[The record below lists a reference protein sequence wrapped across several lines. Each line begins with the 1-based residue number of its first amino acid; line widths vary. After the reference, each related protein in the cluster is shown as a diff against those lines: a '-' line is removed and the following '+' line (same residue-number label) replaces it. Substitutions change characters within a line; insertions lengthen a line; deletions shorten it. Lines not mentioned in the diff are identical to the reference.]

1 MKKLVLLVIV
11 LILGLGL
18 SGCDKKGVSVNGP
31 KDMESS
37 VNLQMPCAGG
47 GDSIPSE
54 DTISS
59 GNPTQTWFYT
69 VWYSQRYD
77 WVLGNNER
85 VNVST
90 SGNSITIVDDTVW
103 ASGFNDPIVRANV
116 TLEGNVFTI
125 TQTEQPQPGDSL
137 TSGCSLGRDW
147 RIGIHNVPAGKY
159 QIVLPRNWGD
169 LVFTVFVNFS
179 STDPLPLDQ

>member
-1 MKKLVLLVIV
+1 VKKLVLIAIV
-11 LILGLGL
+11 LMLGLG
-18 SGCDKKGVSVNGP
+18 SFMCDMKGNTVSGP
-31 KDMESS
+31 KDVESS
-37 VNLQMPCAGG
+37 ANLQMPCGGG

-77 WVLGNNER
+77 YDLGSNERANASVSGNN
-85 VNVST
+85 
-90 SGNSITIVDDTVW
+90 ITVVDDTAM
-103 ASGFNDPIVRANV
+103 ASGFNDPIVTATV

-137 TSGCSLGRDW
+137 ASGCAPVRDW
-147 RIGIHNVPAGKY
+147 RIGIHNVPAGIY
-159 QIVLPRNWGD
+159 HIVLPRPWGD
-169 LVFTVFVNFS
+169 LVFTVYVNYGN
-179 STDPLPLDQ
+179 TDPLPVYQ